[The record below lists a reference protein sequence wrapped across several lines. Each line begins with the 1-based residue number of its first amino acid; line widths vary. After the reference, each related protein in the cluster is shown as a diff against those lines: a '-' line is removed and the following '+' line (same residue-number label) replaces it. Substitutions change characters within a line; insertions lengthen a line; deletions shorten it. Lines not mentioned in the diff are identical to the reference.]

1 MVTLSMILTFK
12 KKKIFFSYM
21 GGTPKLRF
29 FKYLEIGRFTKLYTK
44 VHKKCKGY
52 LNCIFTDYL
61 AVQPL
66 HPRWYGA
73 LLEDLLVSIK
83 NTIALS
89 CTPPLFFCLLCT
101 LGAVSAKRRKK
112 VVFYRLK
119 VMF

>member
-1 MVTLSMILTFK
+1 
-12 KKKIFFSYM
+12 M

-52 LNCIFTDYL
+52 LNCIFTDHL

-66 HPRWYGA
+66 RPRWYGA

-89 CTPPLFFCLLCT
+89 CTPPLFF
-101 LGAVSAKRRKK
+101 AFYAPWEPSQPNVVKRLYFI
-112 VVFYRLK
+112 V
-119 VMF
+119 